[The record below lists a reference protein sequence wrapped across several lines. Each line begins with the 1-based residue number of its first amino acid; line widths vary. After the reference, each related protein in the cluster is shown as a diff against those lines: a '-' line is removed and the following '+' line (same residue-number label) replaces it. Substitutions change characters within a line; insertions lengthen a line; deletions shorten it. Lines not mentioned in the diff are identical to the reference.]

1 MADFAKALGR
11 TLKNEGTYSLDPAD
25 PGGETVFGI
34 SRRWHPEWT
43 GWATIDSLKPRVG
56 TIDPND
62 IIASALIKH
71 DVEAFYKTEF
81 WDKFNGDA
89 IINREFAEFLFDCS
103 VNLDVPAA
111 VLMLQR
117 AVNVCNNDGKLWL
130 DIVADGHFGPATLA
144 AVNAAG
150 VSSRA
155 NTVLQICNA
164 LRAYTYVTLMEAD
177 HKKERFIGWF
187 ARCVILPG

>member
-71 DVEAFYKTEF
+71 DVEAFYKSRTEVRF
-81 WDKFNGDA
+81 G
-89 IINREFAEFLFDCS
+89 NRLS
-103 VNLDVPAA
+103 LDVHANNRRDQL
-111 VLMLQR
+111 VCERLFVRSRIRFDDLQQS
-117 AVNVCNNDGKLWL
+117 VHVK
-130 DIVADGHFGPATLA
+130 FGDT
-144 AVNAAG
+144 G
-150 VSSRA
+150 TETSRF
-155 NTVLQICNA
+155 C
-164 LRAYTYVTLMEAD
+164 
-177 HKKERFIGWF
+177 F
-187 ARCVILPG
+187 